1 MTELEEGSF
10 WAGFSPY
17 CLKSALPAENSPT
30 LPDTNLRLRWIR
42 IYWWF
47 LLLLVYSALLL
58 ESNVNRELS
67 SAVRYEVIEQL
78 FPDWNKAAERTRD
91 AEISPSLKE
100 LLMADDVAKIMS
112 FYNDLCASQSSISA
126 SMKANWNCKLFD
138 IKVQEPGGD
147 NWDPTTN
154 RALPDVDKDNPVM
167 NGTRGILEAK
177 ARFNKTNKELAKAHN
192 YEIKQICS
200 ENFFQT
206 HFIIGDDP
214 RKIPLGD
221 VNAFSQRVREV
232 HPGLDPV
239 FDQFWLHNQ
248 GFGGMKQMLNEIK
261 EEVREVKD
269 SQKPLDHAG
278 RLSTRL
284 QRRSPW
290 LLDVDKEI
298 GSEEVPAKPEAKAE
312 ATNATAA
319 QGLASPA
326 NQSESG
332 GNMAKDQIFPSGC
345 FDPGDVAGLLRD
357 LWVSHAGTDDSDR
370 GLSEEDAKGMVKEV
384 FPNVTGDTWPQYWE
398 EMNPDGDL
406 KLSGEEFL
414 VFAEKHLKDFQW
426 PIQGYLNSECRNHHF
441 SLLSLCKPQEI
452 SAHYQVAFVPG
463 KKNSAGIYMTQQR
476 INVVLSFKQF
486 TDQSGWYRANL
497 RIFNKSCIGS
507 KTTTTVILMVLTL
520 TLFSLLTLIDS
531 LVTLILLP
539 LNLYRILWMELPSD
553 SSIEEIE
560 SGFWRKLL
568 QGLDARG
575 VASRFL
581 PALIV
586 LSERLLAL
594 GFIISVVE
602 AGKESLMNTVL
613 PFGILSEKCMI
624 MWFRANKGWIIGRNV
639 PRGINMINY
648 INECTEVAGVDYL
661 AELFFEVLFED
672 EGCFHALV
680 VGLIILRILEAFS
693 LSSRLNWLPRT
704 LFLAKNKLQNF
715 LLAYVCLVA
724 GFSLIMTLYF
734 GDIFQQFSSLQES
747 FCTLLL
753 YSFGSTERALYGS
766 QPFIEV
772 GSSHLH
778 AALFFYTVFAV
789 TIILNMF
796 TTIVIDAFAAEGDPE
811 RYEKIYKEEMQSL
824 TMRLLQVFGKG
835 HLLNKKSQLTRQ
847 ESSEDDKA
855 ET

>member
-261 EEVREVKD
+261 EEVREVKE

-290 LLDVDKEI
+290 LLDVDTEI

-326 NQSESG
+326 NWSESG
-332 GNMAKDQIFPSGC
+332 GNMAKDQIFPSGANRVFRSWRRSWSVEGPLGFPC
-345 FDPGDVAGLLRD
+345 WNRRLGSGPQRRGRQGDGERSVSECDGRYLATILGRD
-357 LWVSHAGTDDSDR
+357 EPRWRLEALGRGVSGFRREAFE
-370 GLSEEDAKGMVKEV
+370 GLSVAHPRLSQLGM
-384 FPNVTGDTWPQYWE
+384 PQPSLQSLE
-398 EMNPDGDL
+398 SMQTPR
-406 KLSGEEFL
+406 
-414 VFAEKHLKDFQW
+414 DF
-426 PIQGYLNSECRNHHF
+426 C
-441 SLLSLCKPQEI
+441 SLP
-452 SAHYQVAFVPG
+452 
-463 KKNSAGIYMTQQR
+463 
-476 INVVLSFKQF
+476 
-486 TDQSGWYRANL
+486 
-497 RIFNKSCIGS
+497 
-507 KTTTTVILMVLTL
+507 
-520 TLFSLLTLIDS
+520 
-531 LVTLILLP
+531 
-539 LNLYRILWMELPSD
+539 
-553 SSIEEIE
+553 
-560 SGFWRKLL
+560 
-568 QGLDARG
+568 
-575 VASRFL
+575 
-581 PALIV
+581 
-586 LSERLLAL
+586 
-594 GFIISVVE
+594 
-602 AGKESLMNTVL
+602 
-613 PFGILSEKCMI
+613 
-624 MWFRANKGWIIGRNV
+624 
-639 PRGINMINY
+639 
-648 INECTEVAGVDYL
+648 
-661 AELFFEVLFED
+661 
-672 EGCFHALV
+672 GCFCAWQEELC
-680 VGLIILRILEAFS
+680 
-693 LSSRLNWLPRT
+693 WD
-704 LFLAKNKLQNF
+704 
-715 LLAYVCLVA
+715 
-724 GFSLIMTLYF
+724 LY
-734 GDIFQQFSSLQES
+734 DAAAHQR
-747 FCTLLL
+747 
-753 YSFGSTERALYGS
+753 RAL
-766 QPFIEV
+766 
-772 GSSHLH
+772 L
-778 AALFFYTVFAV
+778 
-789 TIILNMF
+789 
-796 TTIVIDAFAAEGDPE
+796 
-811 RYEKIYKEEMQSL
+811 
-824 TMRLLQVFGKG
+824 
-835 HLLNKKSQLTRQ
+835 
-847 ESSEDDKA
+847 
-855 ET
+855 

>member
-1 MTELEEGSF
+1 
-10 WAGFSPY
+10 
-17 CLKSALPAENSPT
+17 
-30 LPDTNLRLRWIR
+30 
-42 IYWWF
+42 
-47 LLLLVYSALLL
+47 
-58 ESNVNRELS
+58 
-67 SAVRYEVIEQL
+67 
-78 FPDWNKAAERTRD
+78 
-91 AEISPSLKE
+91 
-100 LLMADDVAKIMS
+100 MADDVAKIMS

-298 GSEEVPAKPEAKAE
+298 GSEEVPAKPEAKTE
-312 ATNATAA
+312 ANATAA

-384 FPNVTGDTWPQYWE
+384 FPNVTDEPRWRLEALGR
-398 EMNPDGDL
+398 G
-406 KLSGEEFL
+406 
-414 VFAEKHLKDFQW
+414 V
-426 PIQGYLNSECRNHHF
+426 
-441 SLLSLCKPQEI
+441 
-452 SAHYQVAFVPG
+452 
-463 KKNSAGIYMTQQR
+463 
-476 INVVLSFKQF
+476 
-486 TDQSGWYRANL
+486 
-497 RIFNKSCIGS
+497 
-507 KTTTTVILMVLTL
+507 
-520 TLFSLLTLIDS
+520 
-531 LVTLILLP
+531 
-539 LNLYRILWMELPSD
+539 
-553 SSIEEIE
+553 
-560 SGFWRKLL
+560 SGF
-568 QGLDARG
+568 
-575 VASRFL
+575 
-581 PALIV
+581 
-586 LSERLLAL
+586 
-594 GFIISVVE
+594 
-602 AGKESLMNTVL
+602 
-613 PFGILSEKCMI
+613 
-624 MWFRANKGWIIGRNV
+624 
-639 PRGINMINY
+639 
-648 INECTEVAGVDYL
+648 
-661 AELFFEVLFED
+661 
-672 EGCFHALV
+672 
-680 VGLIILRILEAFS
+680 LREAFEG
-693 LSSRLNWLPRT
+693 LSVAHPRLS
-704 LFLAKNKLQNF
+704 Q
-715 LLAYVCLVA
+715 
-724 GFSLIMTLYF
+724 F
-734 GDIFQQFSSLQES
+734 GMPQPSLQSLES
-747 FCTLLL
+747 MQTPRDFCSLPGCLCAWQEELCWDL
-753 YSFGSTERALYGS
+753 YDAAAHQRRAL
-766 QPFIEV
+766 
-772 GSSHLH
+772 L
-778 AALFFYTVFAV
+778 
-789 TIILNMF
+789 
-796 TTIVIDAFAAEGDPE
+796 
-811 RYEKIYKEEMQSL
+811 
-824 TMRLLQVFGKG
+824 
-835 HLLNKKSQLTRQ
+835 
-847 ESSEDDKA
+847 
-855 ET
+855 